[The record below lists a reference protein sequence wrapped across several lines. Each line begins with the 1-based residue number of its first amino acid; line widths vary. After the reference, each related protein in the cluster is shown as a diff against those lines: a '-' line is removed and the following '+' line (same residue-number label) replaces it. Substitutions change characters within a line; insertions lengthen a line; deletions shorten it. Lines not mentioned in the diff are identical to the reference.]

1 MAIPSRL
8 QPGQRLADD
17 DNLNT
22 FLATPQWQTNYG
34 ITALAGGALSSSTPV
49 LVLGSNVV
57 TTVVTA
63 GDSVVLPSAVAGSIV
78 YMLNADSAD
87 AVKVYGNG
95 SDTINGTAG
104 ATGVSYAAAKR
115 VLFIAVTDGVW
126 IANVMS
132 AT

>member
-1 MAIPSRL
+1 MAIPDRL
-8 QPGQRLADD
+8 PNGYALQDGATLEV
-17 DNLNT
+17 L
-22 FLATPQWQTNYG
+22 LATPQWQTNYG

-57 TTVVTA
+57 TTVATA
-63 GDSVVLPSAVAGSIV
+63 ADSVVLPSAVAGSIV

-115 VLFIAVTDGVW
+115 VLFIAVDNGVW
-126 IANVMS
+126 IANVLAAS
-132 AT
+132 

>member
-1 MAIPSRL
+1 M
-8 QPGQRLADD
+8 
-17 DNLNT
+17 
-22 FLATPQWQTNYG
+22 ATPDRFPGGFRLTDGDSLDVALSNPIWQTNYG

-57 TTVVTA
+57 GTVATA

-115 VLFIAVTDGVW
+115 VLFIAVDNGVW
-126 IANVMS
+126 IANVLAAS
-132 AT
+132 

>member
-1 MAIPSRL
+1 MAIPDRL
-8 QPGQRLADD
+8 PNGYALQDGSILEG
-17 DNLNT
+17 L
-22 FLATPQWQTNYG
+22 LATPQWQTNYG

-57 TTVVTA
+57 GTVTTA

-87 AVKVYGNG
+87 VVKVYGNG

-126 IANVMS
+126 IANVLAAS
-132 AT
+132 